1 MKIEIII
8 YSEILNPP
16 FFLELLED
24 YDILYISSNSL
35 NKKNIKNK
43 NILLLITTPPKISL
57 DENFFVRNNVLIL
70 SLDQKNFIKNETI
83 KYAEFVSGPINTY
96 KFLILIKD
104 FFKKKVNIFGE
115 IKIHEDKV
123 INLINEQ
130 SCFLTDLE
138 KKILLTFIEKKEISR
153 DYFLEKILNLNKNV
167 ETKTI
172 ESHLTRIR
180 KKFKK
185 IGTKINISLKAD
197 IFFLEN

>member
-43 NILLLITTPPKISL
+43 NILLLIKNSTKISL

>member
-16 FFLELLED
+16 FFLELLEE
-24 YDILYISSNSL
+24 YDVLYISSNSL

-43 NILLLITTPPKISL
+43 NILLLIKNPPQISL

-70 SLDQKNFIKNETI
+70 SLDQNNFIKNETI

-153 DYFLEKILNLNKNV
+153 NYFLEKILNLNKSV